1 MEQVVA
7 MFRYILEWASSK
19 DGEKWP
25 VEKAKKKG
33 DHVLN
38 AMSREVTP
46 ERNPVIER
54 LLWRGRRG
62 CSSETRLF
70 QLREF
75 LVHAARTVWII
86 QPFLVFFVFLFYSIL
101 SSFLSFF
108 FFDLECELNFL
119 PFLFFFWIRFLR
131 VKFQHLEII
140 ARKWIDDWYDAM
152 LFVKSIDTFLGY
164 NVKDTIYINNLG
176 DSRVK

>member
-1 MEQVVA
+1 MSLIFQCKIHRFKKSHQILDKIFFRKILLEKLRRRRHVSKNHKFSLRKFLRNKRTKIEKRLKRTMEQVVA

-75 LVHAARTVWII
+75 LVHAARTV
-86 QPFLVFFVFLFYSIL
+86 
-101 SSFLSFF
+101 
-108 FFDLECELNFL
+108 
-119 PFLFFFWIRFLR
+119 
-131 VKFQHLEII
+131 
-140 ARKWIDDWYDAM
+140 
-152 LFVKSIDTFLGY
+152 
-164 NVKDTIYINNLG
+164 
-176 DSRVK
+176 

>member
-1 MEQVVA
+1 MEQLVA
-7 MFRYILEWASSK
+7 MFHTIYIYISNGPRQRLAK
-19 DGEKWP
+19 NGQAP

-75 LVHAARTVWII
+75 LVYAARTVWII
-86 QPFLVFFVFLFYSIL
+86 QLFLVFFVFLFYSIL

-108 FFDLECELNFL
+108 LVLECELNFV
-119 PFLFFFWIRFLR
+119 FFFFWIRFLY
-131 VKFQHLEII
+131 VKFQHWNYCTR
-140 ARKWIDDWYDAM
+140 APFTPR
-152 LFVKSIDTFLGY
+152 
-164 NVKDTIYINNLG
+164 
-176 DSRVK
+176 

>member
-140 ARKWIDDWYDAM
+140 AIHAQMNRRLIRCNAFRQIHWYI
-152 LFVKSIDTFLGY
+152 FGI
-164 NVKDTIYINNLG
+164 
-176 DSRVK
+176 

>member
-19 DGEKWP
+19 DSEKWP

-75 LVHAARTVWII
+75 LVHAARTV
-86 QPFLVFFVFLFYSIL
+86 
-101 SSFLSFF
+101 
-108 FFDLECELNFL
+108 
-119 PFLFFFWIRFLR
+119 
-131 VKFQHLEII
+131 
-140 ARKWIDDWYDAM
+140 
-152 LFVKSIDTFLGY
+152 
-164 NVKDTIYINNLG
+164 
-176 DSRVK
+176 

>member
-1 MEQVVA
+1 MNNSYEENENRKTIEKTMACSNVSYSI
-7 MFRYILEWASSK
+7 YIYISNGPRQRLAKSGQAS
-19 DGEKWP
+19 

-75 LVHAARTVWII
+75 LIHAARTVWII
-86 QPFLVFFVFLFYSIL
+86 QLFLVFFVFLFYSIL
-101 SSFLSFF
+101 SFLSFLSFF
-108 FFDLECELNFL
+108 FLNANRILFL
-119 PFLFFFWIRFLR
+119 LWIRFL
-131 VKFQHLEII
+131 
-140 ARKWIDDWYDAM
+140 
-152 LFVKSIDTFLGY
+152 
-164 NVKDTIYINNLG
+164 
-176 DSRVK
+176 

>member
-140 ARKWIDDWYDAM
+140 ARKWIDDWCNA
-152 LFVKSIDTFLGY
+152 FVKSIDTFLGY
-164 NVKDTIYINNLG
+164 NVKDAIYKNNLG